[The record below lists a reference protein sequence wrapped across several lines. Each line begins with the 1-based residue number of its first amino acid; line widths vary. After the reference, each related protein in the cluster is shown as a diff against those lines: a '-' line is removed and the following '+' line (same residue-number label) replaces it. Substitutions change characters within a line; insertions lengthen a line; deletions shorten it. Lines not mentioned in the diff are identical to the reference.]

1 MLRHVVTY
9 STSRRRSFRRRGEL
23 RRAALGPTVRLPGRA
38 VRGPRC
44 PPVPMSISR
53 AVPSLCRPGRSGAA
67 AAPHPPP
74 SPCLPRSP
82 HVPTLLPRQA
92 AGTELLQ
99 AALRH
104 IWAALCALLL
114 LLLSFTLCTHVGFLI
129 SSFPS
134 PFSLQNP
141 PRFSAYSCVNPKAPT
156 W

>member
-1 MLRHVVTY
+1 MTY

-114 LLLSFTLCTHVGFLI
+114 LLLLLSFTLCRHVGFFNL
-129 SSFPS
+129 FLPFAFLLTK
-134 PFSLQNP
+134 PTTFFSLFVCQP
-141 PRFSAYSCVNPKAPT
+141 
-156 W
+156 

>member
-9 STSRRRSFRRRGEL
+9 STSRRRSSCRRGEL

-38 VRGPRC
+38 VRR
-44 PPVPMSISR
+44 SR
-53 AVPSLCRPGRSGAA
+53 FPSLGLSRPSAARGGPDAA

-74 SPCLPRSP
+74 SPCRPRSP
-82 HVPTLLPRQA
+82 HVPALLPRQA

-114 LLLSFTLCTHVGFLI
+114 LLLLLSFTLCRHVGFFYL
-129 SSFPS
+129 FLPLAFLLTK
-134 PFSLQNP
+134 PTTFFSLFVCQP
-141 PRFSAYSCVNPKAPT
+141 
-156 W
+156 